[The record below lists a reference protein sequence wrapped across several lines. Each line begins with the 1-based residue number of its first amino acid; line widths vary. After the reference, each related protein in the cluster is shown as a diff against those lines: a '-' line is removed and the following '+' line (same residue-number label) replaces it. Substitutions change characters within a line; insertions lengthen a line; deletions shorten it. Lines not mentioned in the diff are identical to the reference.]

1 MAVGIKGER
10 LFFVGFPAVS
20 FQFGGGLTSVKNSMY
35 R

>member
-20 FQFGGGLTSVKNSMY
+20 FQFGGGLAAV
-35 R
+35 